1 MGLREST
8 SSSASWCSVSLHR
21 STFNVPME
29 PQPQLMLGDYE
40 VGVFEEKWEEIVGC
54 FGVEDCKWIIDM
66 YGKRNMWATTHIQ
79 EIFLLGL
86 EQLQDIAELP
96 KSLVLRRWTGKAKEG
111 ISRYDDIGS
120 LMEDSLAISRHAC
133 FEKNGSIET
142 ETTRKPKRCSYC
154 RKGGHN
160 IATCSMRKMDER
172 TPQFDGDAEENVE
185 GEDYSFVD
193 TESDEYV
200 HTEWFDNEDKY
211 LDSSRYYKQSGS
223 ETESSMDFNSSGIK
237 STNDDDEAEL

>member
-1 MGLREST
+1 MFT
-8 SSSASWCSVSLHR
+8 K
-21 STFNVPME
+21 
-29 PQPQLMLGDYE
+29 LMLGDYE

-86 EQLQDIAELP
+86 EQLQDTLSTIRKVNSYHLYPANFYVIPFNAPQGQHIEDIAELP

-133 FEKNGSIET
+133 LAHWCKQVMNKGCLKEDLFNESRDALVNILSWIRAHSGDDNMMEGMRNTYMKALKRMEVLRQRPQGSL
-142 ETTRKPKRCSYC
+142 SVA
-154 RKGGHN
+154 
-160 IATCSMRKMDER
+160 ATVAREVI
-172 TPQFDGDAEENVE
+172 TLLHVP
-185 GEDYSFVD
+185 
-193 TESDEYV
+193 
-200 HTEWFDNEDKY
+200 
-211 LDSSRYYKQSGS
+211 
-223 ETESSMDFNSSGIK
+223 
-237 STNDDDEAEL
+237 